1 MVSGVI
7 LSDTYLSSDYPVKL
21 LKKRGRYISKLTTIF
36 AVLLLFL
43 NSRDMS
49 ILPNDDTNFGLFRLV
64 RRSLE
69 DLISAL
75 KGEIIM
81 SLEIEHT
88 LSKVVR

>member
-1 MVSGVI
+1 M
-7 LSDTYLSSDYPVKL
+7 
-21 LKKRGRYISKLTTIF
+21 R
-36 AVLLLFL
+36 
-43 NSRDMS
+43 
-49 ILPNDDTNFGLFRLV
+49 ILPNDNINFGFFRLV